1 MHRKTIL
8 SGEYNG
14 ITDHFAAKQLFAV
27 SHIRAYLHEHRL
39 CPKNSVNSN
48 HWMDIIFYPT
58 SSFGYTKKKKQ
69 WIDNNPMKKSGN
81 IL

>member
-8 SGEYNG
+8 SGGYNG

-48 HWMDIIFYPT
+48 H
-58 SSFGYTKKKKQ
+58 
-69 WIDNNPMKKSGN
+69 
-81 IL
+81 

>member
-1 MHRKTIL
+1 MHGKTIL
-8 SGEYNG
+8 SGEDDG

-48 HWMDIIFYPT
+48 H
-58 SSFGYTKKKKQ
+58 
-69 WIDNNPMKKSGN
+69 
-81 IL
+81 